1 MTAVKQQHY
10 LPQFYLRSFT
20 DERGF
25 LHVVRRSGD
34 HLGPIYESKP
44 NRVCCQSYLHEVKRR
59 SPGHEEEFIEK
70 GSIETL
76 LGKAETVLA
85 RRYCDLLR
93 CLEDGRLPGDKSDFI
108 EDLVALISFFV
119 VRSPKWLQS
128 KRNDAADVAD
138 RLSKVGFLSE
148 GDIAQLSAEGLLG
161 ELEAFAELG
170 IMDAALFSMADGA
183 PMRTLAKLMLDMRC
197 CFLKSVGRL
206 EFATASFP
214 VYFAWA
220 SETDEL
226 PAGVYFPLNP
236 RFAVVLRKSARSGG
250 GVAFIDDASDELV
263 LSLNRTL
270 MNGSDA
276 WDALVASSGGALEDL
291 AKGYC
296 RSS

>member
-93 CLEDGRLPGDKSDFI
+93 CGG
-108 EDLVALISFFV
+108 
-119 VRSPKWLQS
+119 WQ
-128 KRNDAADVAD
+128 
-138 RLSKVGFLSE
+138 
-148 GDIAQLSAEGLLG
+148 
-161 ELEAFAELG
+161 
-170 IMDAALFSMADGA
+170 
-183 PMRTLAKLMLDMRC
+183 
-197 CFLKSVGRL
+197 
-206 EFATASFP
+206 AT
-214 VYFAWA
+214 W
-220 SETDEL
+220 
-226 PAGVYFPLNP
+226 
-236 RFAVVLRKSARSGG
+236 
-250 GVAFIDDASDELV
+250 
-263 LSLNRTL
+263 
-270 MNGSDA
+270 
-276 WDALVASSGGALEDL
+276 
-291 AKGYC
+291 
-296 RSS
+296 

>member
-1 MTAVKQQHY
+1 M
-10 LPQFYLRSFT
+10 
-20 DERGF
+20 
-25 LHVVRRSGD
+25 
-34 HLGPIYESKP
+34 
-44 NRVCCQSYLHEVKRR
+44 
-59 SPGHEEEFIEK
+59 
-70 GSIETL
+70 
-76 LGKAETVLA
+76 LA

-119 VRSPKWLQS
+119 VGSPKWLQS

-138 RLSKVGFLSE
+138 RLSKVGLLSE

-206 EFATASFP
+206 EFVTASFP

-226 PAGVYFPLNP
+226 PAGIYFPLNP
-236 RFAVVLRKSARSGG
+236 RFAVVLRKSTRPGD
-250 GVAFIDDASDELV
+250 GVAFIDDVFDELV
-263 LSLNRTL
+263 LSLNRAL
-270 MNGSDA
+270 MNRSDA
-276 WDALVASSGGALEDL
+276 WDALVASNGGVLEDL